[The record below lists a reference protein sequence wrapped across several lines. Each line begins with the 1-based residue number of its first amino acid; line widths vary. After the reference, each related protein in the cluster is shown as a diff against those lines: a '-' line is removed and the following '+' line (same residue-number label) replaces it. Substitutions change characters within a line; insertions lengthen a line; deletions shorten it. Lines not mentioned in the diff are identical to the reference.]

1 MHSSRDSS
9 ASLVADSRAK
19 VTSLRKFASGSNGT
33 VLTLLLNYALAGS
46 SHGKH
51 DLHTNAVVDA
61 EGQQQMLCVNY
72 LPAVAGLSNACPCS
86 PESV

>member
-1 MHSSRDSS
+1 M
-9 ASLVADSRAK
+9 ADSRAK

-33 VLTLLLNYALAGS
+33 ALTLLLSYALAGS

-61 EGQQQMLCVNY
+61 EGQQQMLLVNCM
-72 LPAVAGLSNACPCS
+72 PAVTGLSNAFSCS
-86 PESV
+86 PGSV